1 MTFHQLAFKNVTRNK
16 RTYAAYFFSSMFS
29 VMVFFVYAI
38 FAFHPSLSNENLGNY
53 VSLGMRFAESII
65 YVFSFFF
72 VLYSMSTFL
81 KSRKKEFGIFVIH
94 GTSNFQL
101 KLLVF
106 LENMMIGFGAT
117 VSGIIAGLIFAK
129 ALLLI
134 GENAIG
140 LVGRLPFYF
149 PWQAIIFT
157 FIAFLT
163 LFLFISL
170 FTATILRGNKLIDLF
185 TGSAKPKPE
194 PKASIWL
201 SLLAAVLLITGYVIA
216 LLVRKE
222 GVFFAMIPVTIIV
235 SIGTYFLFTQ
245 LSVSIISALK
255 HNKKL
260 YRHKTNMIALSNL
273 AYRMQDNA
281 RIFFIVTIVSTV
293 AFASIGTL
301 VGLRSMMID
310 SMTSEKPYAFT
321 YSSKKNNGQEMK
333 HISLIEHELN
343 KEKLEYKKLKMP
355 AKNETS
361 LRTGNEVTLVKQS
374 IFNQY
379 ARSENEETVLL
390 KGNETIYLPYSKK
403 GVEQFN
409 KNEKIILK
417 ESNITLAPVKVITHS
432 SFPLRRTSFNL
443 LVVPDLIYN
452 EIRNSKEK
460 NYYFFDVNKWQETR
474 AIGNTLLKQITPSS
488 DQAYSF
494 SSLAVDIG
502 KTNEGMSLM
511 LFVGLFIGA
520 VFFVAAGSFLYFRLY
535 SDLDDDIRQYN
546 AITKLGL
553 TEKELTKVITTQL
566 ALLFFV
572 PIIVATIHGAIA
584 LTALQHMFEYSLI
597 KESTLVLGSFFLIQ
611 VFYFLFMRTRY
622 IHHVKR
628 ALM

>member
-1 MTFHQLAFKNVTRNK
+1 MTFRQLAYKNVTRNK

-29 VMVFFVYAI
+29 VMVFFVYAV
-38 FAFHPSLSNENLGNY
+38 FAFHPSLSNESLGSY

-81 KSRKKEFGIFVIH
+81 KARKKEFGIFVIH
-94 GTSNFQL
+94 GISNFQL

-117 VSGIIAGLIFAK
+117 VSGITAGLILAK

-140 LVGRLPFYF
+140 LVGKLPFYF
-149 PWQAIIFT
+149 PWKAIIFT
-157 FIAFLT
+157 FIAFLA

-201 SLLAAVLLITGYVIA
+201 SILAAILLLAGYTIA

-260 YRHKTNMIALSNL
+260 YRYKTNMIALSNL
-273 AYRMQDNA
+273 AYRMKDNA

-301 VGLRSMMID
+301 VGLRSMMVD
-310 SMTSEKPYAFT
+310 VMTNGKPYAFT
-321 YSSKKNNGQEMK
+321 YSSKKNNVQEMK
-333 HISLIEHELN
+333 HVALIESELN
-343 KEKLEYKKLKMP
+343 KAKFKYKELKIP

-379 ARSENEETVLL
+379 ARDENEKTVLL
-390 KGNETIYLPYSKK
+390 KGNETIYVPYSQK
-403 GVEQFN
+403 GVDQFN
-409 KNEKIILK
+409 RNEKIVLK
-417 ESNITLAPVKVITHS
+417 ENNITLNPVKVMTHS
-432 SFPLRRTSFNL
+432 TFPLLSTSHNL
-443 LVVPDLIYN
+443 LVVPDLVYN
-452 EIRNSKEK
+452 EIRSSKEE
-460 NYYFFDVNKWQETR
+460 NHYLFDVNGWQETR
-474 AIGNTLLKQITPSS
+474 AVGNILLKKITPSP
-488 DQAYSF
+488 DRTYFF
-494 SSLAVDIG
+494 SSLAVDVG
-502 KTNEGMSLM
+502 KTTESMSLI

-535 SDLDDDIRQYN
+535 SDLDEDIRQYS

-584 LTALQHMFEYSLI
+584 LTALQHMFEYSLV

-611 VFYFLFMRTRY
+611 ILYFLFMRTRY